1 VFLAQQME
9 DKWDVFLLRNEL
21 WFSRSWTGE
30 VVYRAAVTFD
40 DSRAVITNVRT
51 VREPAASDD
60 PVGVV
65 DYLVKSHLYGLIAPH
80 PLVGA
85 PEDSDEDIAMWSF
98 SHYGRRGVCGTR
110 VDATHLAVRRQQDG
124 RCVLARPV

>member
-1 VFLAQQME
+1 MI
-9 DKWDVFLLRNEL
+9 LRPSV
-21 WFSRSWTGE
+21 FSRSWTGE

-40 DSRAVITNVRT
+40 DSRAVITNIRT
-51 VREPAASDD
+51 LRGPAAADD
-60 PVGVV
+60 PVAVV

-85 PEDSDEDIAMWSF
+85 PAGSDKDIAMWSF

-110 VDATHLAVRRQQDG
+110 ADATHLAVRRHQDG